1 MIFFKTKN
9 SPIAMSTD
17 YHIDT
22 WNLIEFNNITKK
34 ILYSNMQATYYSK
47 YLVEK
52 IGFIHK
58 TNSSKTS
65 KKRGHTHTNK
75 KLIGEGFS
83 L

>member
-1 MIFFKTKN
+1 M
-9 SPIAMSTD
+9 
-17 YHIDT
+17 
-22 WNLIEFNNITKK
+22 
-34 ILYSNMQATYYSK
+34 YYSK

-58 TNSSKTS
+58 KNCSKTS
-65 KKRGHTHTNK
+65 KKGVTHTHTHTNK

>member
-1 MIFFKTKN
+1 
-9 SPIAMSTD
+9 
-17 YHIDT
+17 
-22 WNLIEFNNITKK
+22 
-34 ILYSNMQATYYSK
+34 MQAMYYSK

-58 TNSSKTS
+58 KNCSKTS
-65 KKRGHTHTNK
+65 KKGVTHTNK

>member
-1 MIFFKTKN
+1 MR
-9 SPIAMSTD
+9 
-17 YHIDT
+17 
-22 WNLIEFNNITKK
+22 
-34 ILYSNMQATYYSK
+34 ATYYNK

-58 TNSSKTS
+58 TIAQNPPP
-65 KKRGHTHTNK
+65 HTHTHKNK

>member
-1 MIFFKTKN
+1 
-9 SPIAMSTD
+9 
-17 YHIDT
+17 
-22 WNLIEFNNITKK
+22 
-34 ILYSNMQATYYSK
+34 MQAMYYSK

-58 TNSSKTS
+58 KNCSKTS
-65 KKRGHTHTNK
+65 KKGVTHTHTNK